1 MEELNLVDR
10 LKAGDREAQKELY
23 DRHAGRLMAL
33 CLRYVADRVAAEDV
47 LHDSFLRLFGA
58 IRSFE
63 WRGAGSLRGWMDR
76 VVVNQCIE
84 YLRHRHPMQPSE
96 ELIDEELLEEPTPS
110 LIDRFT
116 AEELLKEV
124 CHLPDGY
131 RTIFNLYYIEGLSH
145 REIAD
150 LLGIRERSSSSQLA
164 RARNALARRLIR
176 KKEQEP

>member
-1 MEELNLVDR
+1 
-10 LKAGDREAQKELY
+10 
-23 DRHAGRLMAL
+23 
-33 CLRYVADRVAAEDV
+33 
-47 LHDSFLRLFGA
+47 
-58 IRSFE
+58 
-63 WRGAGSLRGWMDR
+63 
-76 VVVNQCIE
+76 
-84 YLRHRHPMQPSE
+84 MQPSE